1 MGFPDQAFVLL
12 EMASFW
18 QVWIGLVQIGRWVGR
33 KVLRACQF
41 RNKLCS
47 APPRNLQGSWG
58 KGRRKGTKSA
68 VGVQSCSGLWEE
80 LLQTGTEQRL
90 QEYRTDLSVGTNTV
104 LSPASGQTGDIIQWL
119 LAKCWPKLRNKF
131 IRDDIPLARWHTQ
144 CLIFRLRYDYSSNK
158 NVYPQL
164 SSKLIWRK
172 VSFERSLL
180 TLVMATP
187 NCISLLYIQSTDI

>member
-1 MGFPDQAFVLL
+1 
-12 EMASFW
+12 MASFW

-33 KVLRACQF
+33 KVLRPCQF

-104 LSPASGQTGDIIQWL
+104 LSPASGQAGDIIQWL
-119 LAKCWPKLRNKF
+119 LAKCWPKLRINF
-131 IRDDIPLARWHTQ
+131 IHDDIAGTLTHSVFYIMTMIWL
-144 CLIFRLRYDYSSNK
+144 LIELKIHLSIQRITSEINYNK
-158 NVYPQL
+158 NY
-164 SSKLIWRK
+164 
-172 VSFERSLL
+172 RSLL
-180 TLVMATP
+180 MQCKCP
-187 NCISLLYIQSTDI
+187 NLFRR